1 MKDFLEVWMQIDV
14 LLHKKKREL
23 SQLKY
28 LKNLFNL
35 LFCFLARHSFVSD
48 QSLKYFNRIF
58 LSPRVK
64 YFLIDTRLSCQLV
77 LCRGYL
83 PFKLILNSKMTVDFH
98 QNLSQLQNFRRKT
111 DIESSQIICQ
121 ILDNTTWQDLQF

>member
-1 MKDFLEVWMQIDV
+1 MQCPNYFKYEKDFLDVRMQTDV

-35 LFCFLARHSFVSD
+35 LFYFLARHSFVSD

-83 PFKLILNSKMTVDFH
+83 PFKLILNFEMTDF
-98 QNLSQLQNFRRKT
+98 LS
-111 DIESSQIICQ
+111 
-121 ILDNTTWQDLQF
+121 

>member
-1 MKDFLEVWMQIDV
+1 MQIDV
-14 LLHKKKREL
+14 LLHKKEREL

-121 ILDNTTWQDLQF
+121 ILDNTT